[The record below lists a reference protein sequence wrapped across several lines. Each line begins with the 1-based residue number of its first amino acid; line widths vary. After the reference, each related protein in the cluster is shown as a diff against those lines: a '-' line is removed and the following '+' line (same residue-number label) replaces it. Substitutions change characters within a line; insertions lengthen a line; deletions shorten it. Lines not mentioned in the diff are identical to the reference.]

1 MRNMI
6 PYQSYFS
13 FENELDTNT
22 TALEGSL
29 FLQTSDKIL
38 HVVTVLSAHANTQ
51 SLHTVGSIR
60 VHHKNWSTEVCLTSS
75 SQRVDIK
82 DVLPHHQL
90 RLQQDV
96 SGKTLSSFC
105 RHLYLPIHED
115 HHFQTKPRKLQ

>member
-38 HVVTVLSAHANTQ
+38 HVDPVPSAHENTQ
-51 SLHTVGSIR
+51 SLHTIGSVR
-60 VHHKNWSTEVCLTSS
+60 VHHRNWSIEVCLTWSS
-75 SQRVDIK
+75 
-82 DVLPHHQL
+82 H
-90 RLQQDV
+90 
-96 SGKTLSSFC
+96 
-105 RHLYLPIHED
+105 
-115 HHFQTKPRKLQ
+115 